1 VYLAG
6 EGAELLRGIGRIL
19 RYYFGDEM
27 NMALGLLGVVGR
39 GMGK

>member
-1 VYLAG
+1 MYLAG
-6 EGAELLRGIGRIL
+6 EAAELLREMGRIL
-19 RYYFGDEM
+19 RYYLGDEI